1 MLMVLSRLSR
11 FVRNT
16 FTRSRVEHD
25 LDADVR
31 GYADLLVAEKMR
43 AGMREPEARR
53 AALVELGGVEHVKD
67 EVRDVR
73 AGVVLDTTMRD
84 VKYAVRTLLRRP
96 GFTVVAVSAL
106 ALGIGATTAIFSV
119 VNGVLLRPLPYRE
132 ADRIVAVMH
141 NEREPV
147 SPLNYVDWKR
157 QNTVFSSL
165 AAAEYWVGN
174 VFGDVPERVQG
185 LRVTS
190 EALAMTGV
198 RPLLG
203 RLIRPEED
211 TPSGEVPVVLGW
223 GFWQRRFAGRAVVIG
238 QQLNID
244 GAVYTIVGV
253 MPRGFDYPMFW
264 ATGVQM
270 WSPLTLGD
278 RWSSR
283 NSESLRIFGRLAPGV
298 TLEAA
303 RAQMA
308 TITANLEK
316 SYPGTNRNVRVTPLE
331 KLVVGD
337 ARTALLILLGAV
349 GFVLLIA
356 CANVAHMLLARAT
369 ARHREMTVRLALGAS
384 RSRLLRQL
392 LTESVL
398 LAVAGGVV
406 GVVLARVGLRALI
419 SIAGDAIPRADG
431 ITLDLGVLVFTGVLC
446 LATGVAFGLLPALRV
461 SRTEMSDAL
470 RDGARGSTEGG
481 GRSRLRGILVGSEIA
496 LALVLL
502 TGAGLAMRSFVAL
515 RAIDPGFDP
524 HGVLAAEVSVK
535 GTVEQAPGRRQ
546 AFYETLVDRVRQM
559 PGVESASLINHL
571 PIGGDIWGLP
581 FRVEGQPRPKEGEAP
596 TATYRV
602 VMPGYFETMRLP
614 IVRGR
619 DVSSA
624 DRLGAPDVVIVNQ
637 FLASRYWP
645 NDDPLGK
652 RITLNAN
659 AETPRWLTVVGV
671 SKNAVRSD
679 WSAPPKE
686 EVYLPY
692 LQARSYLE
700 GDGGH
705 VAYMTLV
712 ARTSCDRGVRCQP
725 ASLATPVREL
735 IAAIDRAVL
744 VAQVQ
749 TMDDVAAGA
758 TAKPRFTLVL
768 LGTFAVVALLLAA
781 VGIYGVISYAVSR
794 RTQEIGV
801 RMALGATRANV
812 AGLIIGQGMRV
823 VGVGVAAGLAG
834 AFALTRLMTA
844 MLYGVRATDPLT
856 YLGVAVLLAAVALV
870 ASYIPARRATR
881 IDPLVAMRAE

>member
-1 MLMVLSRLSR
+1 MPSILSRLRR
-11 FVRNT
+11 FVTNT
-16 FTRSRVEHD
+16 FTRSRVERD

-43 AGMREPEARR
+43 AGMNETDARR

-73 AGVVLDTTMRD
+73 AGVLLDTTIRD
-84 VKYAVRTLLRRP
+84 VRYAVRTLVRRP
-96 GFTVVAVSAL
+96 GFTIVAVTAL

-119 VNGVLLRPLPYRE
+119 VNGVLLRALPYRE
-132 ADRIVAVMH
+132 PDRIVAVMH

-157 QNTVFSSL
+157 QNTVFAML

-174 VFGDVPERVQG
+174 VSGDAPERVQG
-185 LRVTS
+185 LHVTS

-198 RPLLG
+198 APLLG

-211 TPSGEVPVVLGW
+211 APTGEVPLVIGW
-223 GFWQRRFAGRAVVIG
+223 GFWQRRFAGRADVIG
-238 QQLNID
+238 QQLTID
-244 GAVYTIVGV
+244 GVAYTIVGV
-253 MPRGFDYPMFW
+253 MPRGFDFPLFW

-270 WSPLTLGD
+270 WSPLALGD

-298 TLEAA
+298 TLDEA

-308 TITANLEK
+308 TITTNLEK
-316 SYPGTNRNVRVTPLE
+316 AYPGTNRNVRVTPLE

-398 LAVAGGVV
+398 LAVAGGMV
-406 GVVLARVGLRALI
+406 GIALARVGLRALV
-419 SIAGDAIPRADG
+419 SLAGDTIPRADG
-431 ITLDLGVLVFTGVLC
+431 ITLDLGVLVFTGILC
-446 LATGVAFGLLPALRV
+446 LASGVAFGLLPALRV

-515 RAIDPGFDP
+515 RAVDAGFDP
-524 HGVLAAEVSVK
+524 RGVFTAEVSVK
-535 GTVEQAPGRRQ
+535 GTAEQAPGRRL
-546 AFYETLVDRVRQM
+546 AFYESLIERVRRL
-559 PGVESASLINHL
+559 PGVESVSLINHL
-571 PIGGDIWGLP
+571 PIAGDVWGLP
-581 FRVEGQPRPKEGEAP
+581 YRVEGQQRPRDGEAP

-602 VMPGYFETMRLP
+602 VAPGYFETMRLP

-619 DVSSA
+619 DVNA
-624 DRLGAPDVVIVNQ
+624 TDRLGANDVIIVNQ

-645 NDDPLGK
+645 NEDPIGK
-652 RITLNAN
+652 RITLNAY
-659 AETPRWLTVVGV
+659 AEAPTWLTVVGV
-671 SKNAVRSD
+671 SKNAVRDD

-692 LQARSYLE
+692 LQTRSYLE

-705 VAYMTLV
+705 LAYMTLV
-712 ARTSCDRGVRCQP
+712 AKTSCARGVRCQP
-725 ASLATPVREL
+725 GALATPVRES
-735 IAAIDRAVL
+735 IAAIDRAVF

-749 TMDDVAAGA
+749 TMDDVVAGA

-781 VGIYGVISYAVSR
+781 VGIYGVISYTVSR

-801 RMALGATRANV
+801 RMALGATRVNV

-823 VGVGVAAGLAG
+823 VGVGVAAGLVG
-834 AFALTRLMTA
+834 AFALTRLMAA
-844 MLYGVRATDPLT
+844 MLYGVRATDPFT
-856 YLGVAVLLAAVALV
+856 YVGVALLLAAVALV
-870 ASYIPARRATR
+870 SSYVPARRATR

>member
-1 MLMVLSRLSR
+1 MRSIVSRLSR

-16 FTRSRVEHD
+16 FTRSRVDHD

-31 GYADLLVAEKMR
+31 SYAELLAAEKMR
-43 AGMREPEARR
+43 AGMGEAEAHR
-53 AALVELGGVEHVKD
+53 AALVELGGIEHVKD

-73 AGVVLDTTMRD
+73 AGVLLDTTMRD
-84 VKYAVRTLLRRP
+84 VRYAVRTLIRRP
-96 GFTVVAVSAL
+96 GFTVVAVTAL

-132 ADRIVAVMH
+132 PDRIVAVMH

-147 SPLNYVDWKR
+147 APLNYVDWKR

-165 AAAEYWVGN
+165 AAMEYWVGN
-174 VFGDVPERVQG
+174 VSGDAPERVQG

-198 RPLLG
+198 RPILG
-203 RLIRPEED
+203 RLIRAEED
-211 TPSGEVPVVLGW
+211 TPTDEVPLVLGW
-223 GFWQRRFAGRAVVIG
+223 GFWQRRFAGRADAIG

-253 MPRGFDYPMFW
+253 MPRGFDFPLFW

-270 WSPLTLGD
+270 WSPLSLGD

-283 NSESLRIFGRLAPGV
+283 RSQSLRILGRLAPGV

-303 RAQMA
+303 RAQIA
-308 TITANLEK
+308 TITTNLEK
-316 SYPGTNRNVRVTPLE
+316 AYPGTNRNVSVTPLE
-331 KLVVGD
+331 QLVVGD
-337 ARTALLILLGAV
+337 ARSALLILLGAV

-369 ARHREMTVRLALGAS
+369 ARHRELTVRLALGAS

-398 LAVAGGVV
+398 LAVTGGIV
-406 GVVLARVGLRALI
+406 GVALARVGLRALV
-419 SIAGDAIPRADG
+419 SLAGDTIPRADG
-431 ITLDLGVLVFTGVLC
+431 IALDLGVLVFTGLLC

-524 HGVLAAEVSVK
+524 RGVFTAEVSVK
-535 GTVEQAPGRRQ
+535 GTAEQTPGRRQ
-546 AFYETLVDRVRQM
+546 AFYESLVNRVRQM
-559 PGVESASLINHL
+559 PGVEAVSLINHL
-571 PIGGDIWGLP
+571 PIAGDIWGVP
-581 FRVEGQPRPKEGEAP
+581 FRVDGQPRPREGEAP

-619 DVSSA
+619 DVSTT
-624 DRLGAPDVVIVNQ
+624 DRMGATDVIIVNQ

-645 NDDPLGK
+645 NDDPIGK
-652 RITLNAN
+652 RITFDAG
-659 AETPRWLTVVGV
+659 AEAPKWLTVVGV
-671 SKNAVRSD
+671 SKNAVRD
-679 WSAPPKE
+679 GWSAPPKE
-686 EVYLPY
+686 EVYVPY
-692 LQARSYLE
+692 LQTPSYLE
-700 GDGGH
+700 GEGGH

-712 ARTSCDRGVRCQP
+712 ARTSCERGGRCEP
-725 ASLATPVREL
+725 GSLATPIRAS
-735 IAAIDRAVL
+735 IAALDRAVL
-744 VAQVQ
+744 MAQAQ
-749 TMDDVAAGA
+749 TMADVIAGA

-823 VGVGVAAGLAG
+823 VAVGAVAGLLG
-834 AFALTRLMTA
+834 ALALTRLMTA
-844 MLYGVRATDPLT
+844 MLYGVRATDPFT
-856 YLGVAVLLAAVALV
+856 YGGVALLLAAVALV

-881 IDPLVAMRAE
+881 VDPLVAMRAD